1 MRQALR
7 MVTSMTPSRQVDP
20 EANTLAQTI
29 AAHRKIRE
37 HKVLKVPKEVSELV
51 LKVQQE
57 IMVLKAIQAVLK
69 VPLVLKVR
77 LELDRKDFKA

>member
-1 MRQALR
+1 M
-7 MVTSMTPSRQVDP
+7 
-20 EANTLAQTI
+20 
-29 AAHRKIRE
+29 
-37 HKVLKVPKEVSELV
+37 LKVPKEVSELV